1 MNNVIVNE
9 GRLTLALTHEKAEQ
23 TRDLAAKSVEVGLEA
38 SEKIDGVNGEVKKL
52 ESLARENAAAVQEI
66 KTHQIERRL
75 LENMHHVLQ
84 TGAVAQTDDWY
95 SLFKRNLL
103 EGSGAWLQK
112 ENFFDLWMQHQAPIL
127 WVFGGPGAGK
137 TMLSTWLITMLNK
150 RFETESEMGLNTHV
164 GYFFVK
170 ENVEDLRNPNIL
182 LKTMAWQIQQVDPLF
197 RNHAAAVCEFSRKT
211 AGAEDT
217 WENLFLD
224 FYREKDRRAILI
236 IDGLDEAELR
246 TQRRIL
252 RLMKNYV
259 SSVRAGQPARIQFAV
274 FGRLTLRPELERIQ
288 LDREEKIIEVSSVK
302 NHEDMG
308 NYITNRLKNLAV
320 VRMMR
325 NRKPDGP
332 KEAKKFARGVRQKVL
347 DGASGV
353 FLWVCHSPIC
363 LGYPV
368 AAFELTI

>member
-1 MNNVIVNE
+1 MLDELNKVIANE
-9 GRLTLALTHEKAEQ
+9 GRLTLALTHEKTEQ
-23 TRDLAAKSVEVGLEA
+23 ARDLAAKSVEVGQRA
-38 SEKIDGVNGEVKKL
+38 SEKIDNVREDVKTIEGL
-52 ESLARENAAAVQEI
+52 TREAASAIQDMRVQ
-66 KTHQIERRL
+66 QIDQHL
-75 LENMHHVLQ
+75 LENMHHILK
-84 TGAVAQTDDWY
+84 TTAVTQTDDWY

-112 ENFFDLWMQHQAPIL
+112 EEFFEVWMQHQAPIL

-137 TMLSTWLITMLNK
+137 TMLSTWLITTLNK
-150 RFETESEMGLNTHV
+150 QFEAKSEMTSGAATHV

-182 LKTMAWQIQQVDPLF
+182 FKTMAWQIQQTDPLF
-197 RNHAAAVCEFSRKT
+197 RRHAANVCGFNRKT

-217 WENLFLD
+217 WENLFLE
-224 FYREKDRRAILI
+224 FYQGFQGQDRRAVLI
-236 IDGLDEAELR
+236 IDGLDEAEIH

-252 RLMKNYV
+252 RLMKDYV
-259 SSVRAGQPARIQFAV
+259 SRIRAGQPARIQFAV

-302 NHEDMG
+302 NYEDME
-308 NYITNRLKNLAV
+308 NYITNRVKNLTI

-325 NRKPDGP
+325 SKKPDGP

-347 DGASGV
+347 DGAAGV
-353 FLWVCHSPIC
+353 FLWVSHSDS
-363 LGYPV
+363 
-368 AAFELTI
+368 